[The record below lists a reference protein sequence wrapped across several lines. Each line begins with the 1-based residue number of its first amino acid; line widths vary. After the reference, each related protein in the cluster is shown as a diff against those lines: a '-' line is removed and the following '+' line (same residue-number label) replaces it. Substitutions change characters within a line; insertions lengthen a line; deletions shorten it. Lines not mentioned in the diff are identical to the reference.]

1 MRKIIPFLTLILV
14 GTTALAQTVTVKD
27 TVYTTYGFSD
37 PNPIPLTSGNVYPY
51 HKYETFDFDST
62 QRIWKVV
69 VLENDWIRVR
79 IMPEIG
85 GKIWSVYDKTTG
97 KEMFYDNDVVKFR
110 EISLRGPWT
119 SGGIEFNYGI
129 IGHAPS
135 CAHPVEWKTEVKE
148 DGSVSCYIG
157 VLELLTRTSWTVE
170 INLPK
175 DAVWLRTR
183 SFWHNASGEYQPY
196 YTWANSGVKASDDL
210 ELIYP
215 SVYTIGHDGITTPY
229 PVDEAGRDL
238 SLYANQNFGI
248 DKSFHPGGSH
258 KGFFG
263 AYWKHDDFGMLHYA
277 LRDEKLGRKYF
288 SWAQSQQGDIWVGL
302 LTDKSPQYVE
312 LQSGRLFN
320 QNLLNSVDTPFKQTL
335 FTPYGTDEWNEYWLP
350 VAGIGGADEV
360 SLRAVVKMNGNV
372 FGIYPLT
379 ALSGRFVVE
388 DASGREIVSREVSL
402 PTAVP
407 FFERLPAD
415 AVPVKVYI
423 GSYRLWSADTQEID
437 RPNKI
442 NPEFSLSSAEGQMI
456 YAKYLYGMRYYKE
469 AEMHA
474 DKALDLEPSLAPALN
489 LKALLLNRKLD
500 FAGAYETAGRALA
513 IDEYDPMANY
523 ICGQASEGLGKI
535 YDAMDRFEVASITSE
550 LRSAAQM
557 QLARLHFLD
566 GQRELAADY
575 ARKSLVG
582 NAYNLSA
589 YELLYQAEPSEKWL
603 SAIESLD
610 PLCPFPAME
619 RMLAGE
625 ISASELVASVKEELR
640 WQVYLEYA
648 ALYSRLGL
656 SDKATR
662 LLDSCPEQNALLAA
676 WKAWLRND
684 ATALSS
690 VEESAID
697 LVFPFR
703 AESWQPL
710 EWAVKNG
717 GGWKAGYM
725 FAMLEDFLGH
735 RAEAVTTLTG
745 YEPDYAPF
753 YAFRSALTDSQP
765 DIEKALRLDP
775 LQWRYVQSLAM
786 RHYRSGDYVKA
797 LKVVEPYYLRH
808 KDNFHIG
815 DTYLKTLIALGQYD
829 KADKVIT
836 GMRILPFE
844 GQSGSHVMW
853 RDIKL
858 HLAAECIDRGNPKA
872 ALKRIDEALEWPE
885 NLGVGKPY
893 DDLVDTSFEDLLRAV
908 AYARLGDSAKAQETL
923 AKLYDSDGSKVEFFK
938 TATTKVNGRFPKISP
953 MLGNMDSSLDKKL
966 F

>member
-1 MRKIIPFLTLILV
+1 
-14 GTTALAQTVTVKD
+14 
-27 TVYTTYGFSD
+27 
-37 PNPIPLTSGNVYPY
+37 
-51 HKYETFDFDST
+51 
-62 QRIWKVV
+62 
-69 VLENDWIRVR
+69 
-79 IMPEIG
+79 
-85 GKIWSVYDKTTG
+85 
-97 KEMFYDNDVVKFR
+97 
-110 EISLRGPWT
+110 
-119 SGGIEFNYGI
+119 
-129 IGHAPS
+129 
-135 CAHPVEWKTEVKE
+135 
-148 DGSVSCYIG
+148 
-157 VLELLTRTSWTVE
+157 
-170 INLPK
+170 
-175 DAVWLRTR
+175 
-183 SFWHNASGEYQPY
+183 
-196 YTWANSGVKASDDL
+196 
-210 ELIYP
+210 
-215 SVYTIGHDGITTPY
+215 
-229 PVDEAGRDL
+229 
-238 SLYANQNFGI
+238 
-248 DKSFHPGGSH
+248 
-258 KGFFG
+258 
-263 AYWKHDDFGMLHYA
+263 
-277 LRDEKLGRKYF
+277 
-288 SWAQSQQGDIWVGL
+288 
-302 LTDKSPQYVE
+302 
-312 LQSGRLFN
+312 
-320 QNLLNSVDTPFKQTL
+320 
-335 FTPYGTDEWNEYWLP
+335 
-350 VAGIGGADEV
+350 
-360 SLRAVVKMNGNV
+360 MNGNV
-372 FGIYPLT
+372 LGIYPLT

-437 RPNKI
+437 RPHKI

-535 YDAMDRFEVASITSE
+535 YDAMDRFEVAAITSE

-735 RAEAVTTLTG
+735 RAEAVTTLSG

-797 LKVVEPYYLRH
+797 LKVVEPYSLRH

-893 DDLVDTSFEDLLRAV
+893 DDLVDTSSEDLLRAV

-923 AKLYDSDGSKVEFFK
+923 AKLYDSDDSKVEFFK

>member
-1 MRKIIPFLTLILV
+1 
-14 GTTALAQTVTVKD
+14 
-27 TVYTTYGFSD
+27 
-37 PNPIPLTSGNVYPY
+37 
-51 HKYETFDFDST
+51 
-62 QRIWKVV
+62 
-69 VLENDWIRVR
+69 
-79 IMPEIG
+79 
-85 GKIWSVYDKTTG
+85 
-97 KEMFYDNDVVKFR
+97 
-110 EISLRGPWT
+110 
-119 SGGIEFNYGI
+119 
-129 IGHAPS
+129 
-135 CAHPVEWKTEVKE
+135 
-148 DGSVSCYIG
+148 
-157 VLELLTRTSWTVE
+157 
-170 INLPK
+170 
-175 DAVWLRTR
+175 
-183 SFWHNASGEYQPY
+183 
-196 YTWANSGVKASDDL
+196 
-210 ELIYP
+210 
-215 SVYTIGHDGITTPY
+215 
-229 PVDEAGRDL
+229 
-238 SLYANQNFGI
+238 
-248 DKSFHPGGSH
+248 
-258 KGFFG
+258 
-263 AYWKHDDFGMLHYA
+263 MLHYA

-372 FGIYPLT
+372 LGIYPLT

-388 DASGREIVSREVSL
+388 DASGREIVSREVNL

-415 AVPVKVYI
+415 VVPAKVYI

-437 RPNKI
+437 RPHKI

-535 YDAMDRFEVASITSE
+535 YDAMDRFEVAAITSE

-610 PLCPFPAME
+610 PLCPFPTME

-625 ISASELVASVKEELR
+625 ISASELAASVKEELR
-640 WQVYLEYA
+640 WQVYLEYVA
-648 ALYSRLGL
+648 FYSRLGL

-735 RAEAVTTLTG
+735 RAEAVTTLSG

-753 YAFRSALTDSQP
+753 YAFRSALTDSQS

-786 RHYRSGDYVKA
+786 RHYRSGDYAKA
-797 LKVVEPYYLRH
+797 LKVVEPYYLRN

-815 DTYLKTLIALGQYD
+815 DTHLKTLIALGQYD
-829 KADKVIT
+829 KANKVIT

-858 HLAAECIDRGNPKA
+858 HLAAECLDRGNPKA

-893 DDLVDTSFEDLLRAV
+893 DDLVDTSSEDLLRAV

-923 AKLYDSDGSKVEFFK
+923 AKLYDSDDSKAEFFK
-938 TATTKVNGRFPKISP
+938 TATTKVNGRFPKLSP

>member
-1 MRKIIPFLTLILV
+1 
-14 GTTALAQTVTVKD
+14 
-27 TVYTTYGFSD
+27 
-37 PNPIPLTSGNVYPY
+37 
-51 HKYETFDFDST
+51 
-62 QRIWKVV
+62 
-69 VLENDWIRVR
+69 
-79 IMPEIG
+79 
-85 GKIWSVYDKTTG
+85 
-97 KEMFYDNDVVKFR
+97 
-110 EISLRGPWT
+110 
-119 SGGIEFNYGI
+119 
-129 IGHAPS
+129 
-135 CAHPVEWKTEVKE
+135 
-148 DGSVSCYIG
+148 
-157 VLELLTRTSWTVE
+157 
-170 INLPK
+170 
-175 DAVWLRTR
+175 
-183 SFWHNASGEYQPY
+183 
-196 YTWANSGVKASDDL
+196 
-210 ELIYP
+210 
-215 SVYTIGHDGITTPY
+215 
-229 PVDEAGRDL
+229 
-238 SLYANQNFGI
+238 
-248 DKSFHPGGSH
+248 
-258 KGFFG
+258 
-263 AYWKHDDFGMLHYA
+263 MLHYA

-372 FGIYPLT
+372 LGIYPLT

-437 RPNKI
+437 RPHKI
-442 NPEFSLSSAEGQMI
+442 NPEFNLSSAEGQMI

-535 YDAMDRFEVASITSE
+535 YDAMDRFEVAAITSE

-610 PLCPFPAME
+610 PLCPFPAIE

-662 LLDSCPEQNALLAA
+662 LLDSCPEQNALLVA

-735 RAEAVTTLTG
+735 REEAVTTLSG

-786 RHYRSGDYVKA
+786 RHYRSGDYAKA
-797 LKVVEPYYLRH
+797 LKIVEPYYLRH

-858 HLAAECIDRGNPKA
+858 HLAECIDRGNPKA

-893 DDLVDTSFEDLLRAV
+893 DDLVDTSSEDLLRAV

-923 AKLYDSDGSKVEFFK
+923 AKLYDSDDSKVEFFK

>member
-1 MRKIIPFLTLILV
+1 MRKIIPFLTLIMV
-14 GTTALAQTVTVKD
+14 GTTVLAQTVTVKD

-215 SVYTIGHDGITTPY
+215 SVYTIGHDGVTTPY

-372 FGIYPLT
+372 LGIYPLT

-388 DASGREIVSREVSL
+388 DASGREIVSREVNL

-415 AVPVKVYI
+415 VVPAKVYI

-437 RPNKI
+437 RPHKI

-535 YDAMDRFEVASITSE
+535 YDAMDRFEVAAITSE

-610 PLCPFPAME
+610 PLCPFPTME

-648 ALYSRLGL
+648 ALYSRFGL

-684 ATALSS
+684 VTALSS

-735 RAEAVTTLTG
+735 RTEAVTTLSG

-753 YAFRSALTDSQP
+753 YAFRSALTDSQS

-786 RHYRSGDYVKA
+786 RHYRSGDYAKA
-797 LKVVEPYYLRH
+797 LKVVEPYYLRN

-829 KADKVIT
+829 KANKVIT

-858 HLAAECIDRGNPKA
+858 HLAAECLDRGNPKA

-893 DDLVDTSFEDLLRAV
+893 DDLVDTSSEDLLRAV

-923 AKLYDSDGSKVEFFK
+923 AKLYDSDDSKAEFFK
-938 TATTKVNGRFPKISP
+938 TATTKVNGRFPKLSP

>member
-1 MRKIIPFLTLILV
+1 MRTFEKYLLSLLPAA
-14 GTTALAQTVTVKD
+14 GPD
-27 TVYTTYGFSD
+27 TVD
-37 PNPIPLTSGNVYPY
+37 
-51 HKYETFDFDST
+51 
-62 QRIWKVV
+62 
-69 VLENDWIRVR
+69 
-79 IMPEIG
+79 
-85 GKIWSVYDKTTG
+85 
-97 KEMFYDNDVVKFR
+97 
-110 EISLRGPWT
+110 
-119 SGGIEFNYGI
+119 
-129 IGHAPS
+129 
-135 CAHPVEWKTEVKE
+135 C
-148 DGSVSCYIG
+148 
-157 VLELLTRTSWTVE
+157 
-170 INLPK
+170 
-175 DAVWLRTR
+175 
-183 SFWHNASGEYQPY
+183 
-196 YTWANSGVKASDDL
+196 
-210 ELIYP
+210 
-215 SVYTIGHDGITTPY
+215 
-229 PVDEAGRDL
+229 
-238 SLYANQNFGI
+238 
-248 DKSFHPGGSH
+248 
-258 KGFFG
+258 
-263 AYWKHDDFGMLHYA
+263 
-277 LRDEKLGRKYF
+277 
-288 SWAQSQQGDIWVGL
+288 
-302 LTDKSPQYVE
+302 
-312 LQSGRLFN
+312 RLF
-320 QNLLNSVDTPFKQTL
+320 LCVDTPFKQTL

-372 FGIYPLT
+372 LGIYPLT

-388 DASGREIVSREVSL
+388 DASGREIVSREVNL

-415 AVPVKVYI
+415 VVPAKVYI
-423 GSYRLWSADTQEID
+423 GSHRLWSADTQEID
-437 RPNKI
+437 RPHKI

-535 YDAMDRFEVASITSE
+535 YDAMDRFEVAAITSE

-610 PLCPFPAME
+610 PLCPFPTME

-625 ISASELVASVKEELR
+625 ISASELAASVKEELR

-684 ATALSS
+684 VTALSS

-717 GGWKAGYM
+717 GGWKARYM

-735 RAEAVTTLTG
+735 RAEAVTTLSG

-753 YAFRSALTDSQP
+753 YAFRSALTDSLS

-786 RHYRSGDYVKA
+786 RHYRSGDYAKA
-797 LKVVEPYYLRH
+797 LKVVEPYYLRN

-829 KADKVIT
+829 KANKVIT

-858 HLAAECIDRGNPKA
+858 HLAAECLDRGNPKA

-893 DDLVDTSFEDLLRAV
+893 DDLVDTSSEDLLRAV

-923 AKLYDSDGSKVEFFK
+923 AKLYDSDASKVEFFK
-938 TATTKVNGRFPKISP
+938 TATTKVNGRFPKLSP

>member
-1 MRKIIPFLTLILV
+1 
-14 GTTALAQTVTVKD
+14 
-27 TVYTTYGFSD
+27 
-37 PNPIPLTSGNVYPY
+37 
-51 HKYETFDFDST
+51 
-62 QRIWKVV
+62 
-69 VLENDWIRVR
+69 
-79 IMPEIG
+79 
-85 GKIWSVYDKTTG
+85 
-97 KEMFYDNDVVKFR
+97 
-110 EISLRGPWT
+110 
-119 SGGIEFNYGI
+119 
-129 IGHAPS
+129 
-135 CAHPVEWKTEVKE
+135 
-148 DGSVSCYIG
+148 
-157 VLELLTRTSWTVE
+157 
-170 INLPK
+170 
-175 DAVWLRTR
+175 
-183 SFWHNASGEYQPY
+183 
-196 YTWANSGVKASDDL
+196 
-210 ELIYP
+210 
-215 SVYTIGHDGITTPY
+215 
-229 PVDEAGRDL
+229 
-238 SLYANQNFGI
+238 
-248 DKSFHPGGSH
+248 
-258 KGFFG
+258 
-263 AYWKHDDFGMLHYA
+263 
-277 LRDEKLGRKYF
+277 
-288 SWAQSQQGDIWVGL
+288 
-302 LTDKSPQYVE
+302 
-312 LQSGRLFN
+312 
-320 QNLLNSVDTPFKQTL
+320 
-335 FTPYGTDEWNEYWLP
+335 
-350 VAGIGGADEV
+350 
-360 SLRAVVKMNGNV
+360 
-372 FGIYPLT
+372 
-379 ALSGRFVVE
+379 
-388 DASGREIVSREVSL
+388 
-402 PTAVP
+402 
-407 FFERLPAD
+407 
-415 AVPVKVYI
+415 
-423 GSYRLWSADTQEID
+423 
-437 RPNKI
+437 
-442 NPEFSLSSAEGQMI
+442 
-456 YAKYLYGMRYYKE
+456 
-469 AEMHA
+469 
-474 DKALDLEPSLAPALN
+474 
-489 LKALLLNRKLD
+489 
-500 FAGAYETAGRALA
+500 
-513 IDEYDPMANY
+513 
-523 ICGQASEGLGKI
+523 
-535 YDAMDRFEVASITSE
+535 
-550 LRSAAQM
+550 M

-610 PLCPFPAME
+610 PLCPFPTME

-625 ISASELVASVKEELR
+625 ISASELAASVKEELR

-684 ATALSS
+684 VTALSS

-735 RAEAVTTLTG
+735 RAEAVTTLSG

-753 YAFRSALTDSQP
+753 YAFRSALTDSLS
-765 DIEKALRLDP
+765 DIEKALKLDP

-786 RHYRSGDYVKA
+786 RHYRSGDYAKA
-797 LKVVEPYYLRH
+797 LKVVEPYYLRN

-829 KADKVIT
+829 KANKVIT

-893 DDLVDTSFEDLLRAV
+893 DDLVDTSSEDLLRAV

-923 AKLYDSDGSKVEFFK
+923 AKLYDSDDSKAEFFK
-938 TATTKVNGRFPKISP
+938 TATTKVNGRFPKLST

>member
-1 MRKIIPFLTLILV
+1 
-14 GTTALAQTVTVKD
+14 
-27 TVYTTYGFSD
+27 
-37 PNPIPLTSGNVYPY
+37 
-51 HKYETFDFDST
+51 
-62 QRIWKVV
+62 
-69 VLENDWIRVR
+69 
-79 IMPEIG
+79 
-85 GKIWSVYDKTTG
+85 
-97 KEMFYDNDVVKFR
+97 
-110 EISLRGPWT
+110 
-119 SGGIEFNYGI
+119 
-129 IGHAPS
+129 
-135 CAHPVEWKTEVKE
+135 
-148 DGSVSCYIG
+148 
-157 VLELLTRTSWTVE
+157 
-170 INLPK
+170 
-175 DAVWLRTR
+175 
-183 SFWHNASGEYQPY
+183 
-196 YTWANSGVKASDDL
+196 
-210 ELIYP
+210 
-215 SVYTIGHDGITTPY
+215 
-229 PVDEAGRDL
+229 
-238 SLYANQNFGI
+238 
-248 DKSFHPGGSH
+248 
-258 KGFFG
+258 
-263 AYWKHDDFGMLHYA
+263 
-277 LRDEKLGRKYF
+277 
-288 SWAQSQQGDIWVGL
+288 
-302 LTDKSPQYVE
+302 
-312 LQSGRLFN
+312 
-320 QNLLNSVDTPFKQTL
+320 
-335 FTPYGTDEWNEYWLP
+335 
-350 VAGIGGADEV
+350 
-360 SLRAVVKMNGNV
+360 
-372 FGIYPLT
+372 
-379 ALSGRFVVE
+379 
-388 DASGREIVSREVSL
+388 
-402 PTAVP
+402 
-407 FFERLPAD
+407 
-415 AVPVKVYI
+415 
-423 GSYRLWSADTQEID
+423 
-437 RPNKI
+437 
-442 NPEFSLSSAEGQMI
+442 
-456 YAKYLYGMRYYKE
+456 
-469 AEMHA
+469 
-474 DKALDLEPSLAPALN
+474 
-489 LKALLLNRKLD
+489 
-500 FAGAYETAGRALA
+500 
-513 IDEYDPMANY
+513 
-523 ICGQASEGLGKI
+523 
-535 YDAMDRFEVASITSE
+535 
-550 LRSAAQM
+550 M

-610 PLCPFPAME
+610 PLCPFPTME

-625 ISASELVASVKEELR
+625 ISASELAASVKEELR

-684 ATALSS
+684 VTALSS

-735 RAEAVTTLTG
+735 RAEAVATLSG

-753 YAFRSALTDSQP
+753 YAFRSALTDSQS
-765 DIEKALRLDP
+765 DIEKALKLDP

-786 RHYRSGDYVKA
+786 RHYRSGDYAKA
-797 LKVVEPYYLRH
+797 LKVVEPYYLRN

-829 KADKVIT
+829 KANKVIT

-858 HLAAECIDRGNPKA
+858 HLAAECLDRGNPKA

-893 DDLVDTSFEDLLRAV
+893 DELVDTSSEDLLRAV

-923 AKLYDSDGSKVEFFK
+923 AKLYDSDASKVEFFK
-938 TATTKVNGRFPKISP
+938 TATTKVNGRFPKLSP
-953 MLGNMDSSLDKKL
+953 MLGNMDSALDKKL

>member
-1 MRKIIPFLTLILV
+1 
-14 GTTALAQTVTVKD
+14 
-27 TVYTTYGFSD
+27 
-37 PNPIPLTSGNVYPY
+37 
-51 HKYETFDFDST
+51 
-62 QRIWKVV
+62 
-69 VLENDWIRVR
+69 
-79 IMPEIG
+79 
-85 GKIWSVYDKTTG
+85 
-97 KEMFYDNDVVKFR
+97 
-110 EISLRGPWT
+110 
-119 SGGIEFNYGI
+119 
-129 IGHAPS
+129 
-135 CAHPVEWKTEVKE
+135 
-148 DGSVSCYIG
+148 
-157 VLELLTRTSWTVE
+157 
-170 INLPK
+170 
-175 DAVWLRTR
+175 
-183 SFWHNASGEYQPY
+183 
-196 YTWANSGVKASDDL
+196 
-210 ELIYP
+210 
-215 SVYTIGHDGITTPY
+215 
-229 PVDEAGRDL
+229 
-238 SLYANQNFGI
+238 
-248 DKSFHPGGSH
+248 
-258 KGFFG
+258 
-263 AYWKHDDFGMLHYA
+263 MLHYA

-372 FGIYPLT
+372 LGIYPLT

-388 DASGREIVSREVSL
+388 DASGREIVSREVNL

-415 AVPVKVYI
+415 VVPAKVYI

-437 RPNKI
+437 RPHKI

-535 YDAMDRFEVASITSE
+535 YDAMDRFEVAAITSE

-610 PLCPFPAME
+610 PLCPFPTME

-625 ISASELVASVKEELR
+625 ISASELAASVKEELR

-684 ATALSS
+684 MTALSS

-735 RAEAVTTLTG
+735 RAGAVTTLSG

-753 YAFRSALTDSQP
+753 YAFRSALTDSQS

-786 RHYRSGDYVKA
+786 RHYRSGDYAKA

-858 HLAAECIDRGNPKA
+858 HLAAECLDRGNPKA

-893 DDLVDTSFEDLLRAV
+893 DDLVDTSSEDLLRAV

-923 AKLYDSDGSKVEFFK
+923 AKLYDSDDSKAEFFK

>member
-1 MRKIIPFLTLILV
+1 
-14 GTTALAQTVTVKD
+14 
-27 TVYTTYGFSD
+27 
-37 PNPIPLTSGNVYPY
+37 
-51 HKYETFDFDST
+51 
-62 QRIWKVV
+62 
-69 VLENDWIRVR
+69 
-79 IMPEIG
+79 
-85 GKIWSVYDKTTG
+85 
-97 KEMFYDNDVVKFR
+97 
-110 EISLRGPWT
+110 
-119 SGGIEFNYGI
+119 
-129 IGHAPS
+129 
-135 CAHPVEWKTEVKE
+135 
-148 DGSVSCYIG
+148 
-157 VLELLTRTSWTVE
+157 
-170 INLPK
+170 
-175 DAVWLRTR
+175 
-183 SFWHNASGEYQPY
+183 
-196 YTWANSGVKASDDL
+196 
-210 ELIYP
+210 
-215 SVYTIGHDGITTPY
+215 
-229 PVDEAGRDL
+229 
-238 SLYANQNFGI
+238 
-248 DKSFHPGGSH
+248 
-258 KGFFG
+258 
-263 AYWKHDDFGMLHYA
+263 
-277 LRDEKLGRKYF
+277 
-288 SWAQSQQGDIWVGL
+288 
-302 LTDKSPQYVE
+302 
-312 LQSGRLFN
+312 
-320 QNLLNSVDTPFKQTL
+320 
-335 FTPYGTDEWNEYWLP
+335 
-350 VAGIGGADEV
+350 
-360 SLRAVVKMNGNV
+360 MNGNV
-372 FGIYPLT
+372 LGIYPLT

-388 DASGREIVSREVSL
+388 DASGREIVSREVNL

-415 AVPVKVYI
+415 VVPAKVYI

-437 RPNKI
+437 RPHKI

-535 YDAMDRFEVASITSE
+535 YDAMDRFEVAAITSE

-610 PLCPFPAME
+610 PLCPFPTME

-625 ISASELVASVKEELR
+625 ISTSELAASVKEELR

-735 RAEAVTTLTG
+735 RAEAVTTLSG

-786 RHYRSGDYVKA
+786 RHYRSGDYAKA
-797 LKVVEPYYLRH
+797 LKIVEPYYLRH

-872 ALKRIDEALEWPE
+872 ALKRVDEALEWPE

-893 DDLVDTSFEDLLRAV
+893 DDLVDTSSEDLLRAV

-923 AKLYDSDGSKVEFFK
+923 AKLYDSDDSRVEFFK

>member
-1 MRKIIPFLTLILV
+1 
-14 GTTALAQTVTVKD
+14 
-27 TVYTTYGFSD
+27 
-37 PNPIPLTSGNVYPY
+37 
-51 HKYETFDFDST
+51 
-62 QRIWKVV
+62 
-69 VLENDWIRVR
+69 
-79 IMPEIG
+79 
-85 GKIWSVYDKTTG
+85 
-97 KEMFYDNDVVKFR
+97 
-110 EISLRGPWT
+110 
-119 SGGIEFNYGI
+119 
-129 IGHAPS
+129 
-135 CAHPVEWKTEVKE
+135 
-148 DGSVSCYIG
+148 
-157 VLELLTRTSWTVE
+157 
-170 INLPK
+170 
-175 DAVWLRTR
+175 
-183 SFWHNASGEYQPY
+183 
-196 YTWANSGVKASDDL
+196 
-210 ELIYP
+210 
-215 SVYTIGHDGITTPY
+215 
-229 PVDEAGRDL
+229 
-238 SLYANQNFGI
+238 
-248 DKSFHPGGSH
+248 
-258 KGFFG
+258 
-263 AYWKHDDFGMLHYA
+263 MLHYA

-372 FGIYPLT
+372 LGIYPLT

-388 DASGREIVSREVSL
+388 DASGREIVSREVNL

-415 AVPVKVYI
+415 VVPAKVYI

-437 RPNKI
+437 RPHKI

-535 YDAMDRFEVASITSE
+535 YDAMDRFEVAAITSE

-610 PLCPFPAME
+610 PLCPFPTME

-625 ISASELVASVKEELR
+625 ISASELAASVKEELR

-684 ATALSS
+684 MTALSS

-735 RAEAVTTLTG
+735 RAGAVTTLSG

-753 YAFRSALTDSQP
+753 YAFRSALTDSQS

-786 RHYRSGDYVKA
+786 RHYRSGDYAKA

-858 HLAAECIDRGNPKA
+858 HLAAECLDRGNPKA

-893 DDLVDTSFEDLLRAV
+893 DDLVDTSSEDLLRAV

-923 AKLYDSDGSKVEFFK
+923 AKLYDSDDSKAEFFK
-938 TATTKVNGRFPKISP
+938 TATTKVNGRFPKLSP

>member
-14 GTTALAQTVTVKD
+14 GTTVLAQTVTVKD

-62 QRIWKVV
+62 QKIWKVV

-215 SVYTIGHDGITTPY
+215 SVYTIGHDGVTTPY

-372 FGIYPLT
+372 LGIYPLT

-388 DASGREIVSREVSL
+388 DASGREIVSREVNL

-415 AVPVKVYI
+415 VVPAKVYI

-437 RPNKI
+437 RPHKI

-535 YDAMDRFEVASITSE
+535 YDAMDRFEVAAITSE

-625 ISASELVASVKEELR
+625 I
-640 WQVYLEYA
+640 
-648 ALYSRLGL
+648 
-656 SDKATR
+656 
-662 LLDSCPEQNALLAA
+662 
-676 WKAWLRND
+676 
-684 ATALSS
+684 
-690 VEESAID
+690 
-697 LVFPFR
+697 
-703 AESWQPL
+703 
-710 EWAVKNG
+710 
-717 GGWKAGYM
+717 
-725 FAMLEDFLGH
+725 
-735 RAEAVTTLTG
+735 
-745 YEPDYAPF
+745 
-753 YAFRSALTDSQP
+753 
-765 DIEKALRLDP
+765 
-775 LQWRYVQSLAM
+775 
-786 RHYRSGDYVKA
+786 
-797 LKVVEPYYLRH
+797 
-808 KDNFHIG
+808 
-815 DTYLKTLIALGQYD
+815 
-829 KADKVIT
+829 
-836 GMRILPFE
+836 
-844 GQSGSHVMW
+844 
-853 RDIKL
+853 
-858 HLAAECIDRGNPKA
+858 
-872 ALKRIDEALEWPE
+872 
-885 NLGVGKPY
+885 
-893 DDLVDTSFEDLLRAV
+893 
-908 AYARLGDSAKAQETL
+908 
-923 AKLYDSDGSKVEFFK
+923 
-938 TATTKVNGRFPKISP
+938 
-953 MLGNMDSSLDKKL
+953 
-966 F
+966 